1 MTPRR
6 LVHRGTVLAAGF
18 FVDTA
23 LVGEGEA
30 RRRIL
35 ALDGVEAVR
44 RGAAGLFVRLRA
56 PAWVDA
62 ARAPGTPLVA
72 SGGVL
77 CAAPLD
83 GDEIE
88 ALAPPSGAALLV
100 RAGEVVV
107 VDPEAGKPEDLVGW
121 IDVGAWSAVEV
132 TPLGQPLA
140 APAPAPVPVPIDARR
155 ALGLGPLAREG
166 QSIAR
171 ALARGAN
178 EGAEHP
184 RLRERALV
192 PVLSLLTALA
202 ARLFVPRGG
211 KASTGRALTAVPQ
224 SPAARDTWLERT
236 RVVLQNALAR
246 LLVKARLAQL
256 VGRRQAEY
264 LARTLDMFDA
274 GDLERA
280 LRHAIPLGKGIGAPK
295 PPSLSVPSPR
305 DALDIHPERAEAR
318 SALGLGPDLFGALR
332 VRYRRA
338 FERLEAEGRIQEAA
352 FVLAELLDASEEA
365 VSFLERHGEL
375 KLAAELAEGRQ
386 LAPGLV
392 IRQWI
397 LAGDRARAV
406 RIARRTGAFADAV
419 ARLEPSHREHAATL
433 RLLWADKLAEAGAYA
448 AAVDA
453 VWPVEPARHFA
464 RAWINRGIEVGGATG
479 AKLLARKAR
488 VAPEE
493 MASVVAL
500 SRALL
505 RESGVEAQRAQLA
518 FTHALLDGP
527 PTPETRVLARASV
540 RALLPRVD
548 EPKSRS
554 LLERLIDAAGDA
566 ALRADTRGMGG
577 VEAPPTQNIRIRAVA
592 RTDIGDKRTV
602 NEDGYL
608 IAMLGAASATE
619 LSGPIDERAL
629 PPRGA
634 VFAVID
640 GLGGSRSGEGAV
652 ELARSEMVADLAK
665 VPPGPGVLGQYLPAA
680 VQAANRAIY
689 RKGREDRTWAGTGGT
704 CTAAALAGDVL
715 WLAQVGDTRCYVLR
729 EGRLVQVTRDH
740 SLLEDLL
747 ASGQL
752 TPEQAEAFEP
762 RNVITRALG
771 MQDTVVVDLW
781 KLPLCR
787 GDRILLSTDGIH
799 GVVGDDALREALA
812 RSEPQAACDALVEEA
827 YRAGAPDNL
836 TAILLDVW
844 GEDLP
849 APTGDVTPEFVPTP
863 AGGGPID
870 PIVRRAADAGAHAVL
885 DAALLPGGR
894 VLVALGEAGVR
905 LLSPEG
911 KTLVH
916 FAQPAHRLVL
926 SDHGDRALALAPR
939 GGAWRIARIDIAGR
953 RARPW
958 CDARLD
964 HFASSFDG
972 ATWFI
977 AAGDAVHAIDVLDE
991 GWQSLW
997 DVAEPGQKPGR
1008 FARAERV
1015 CSFLMGDEIWTVEQA
1030 SFKLQARQPVGDE
1043 EAFAGLSLSP
1053 WGSTA
1058 WAWIERE
1065 AKLRPAMRARGAS
1078 AWSELLPEKE
1088 ALAAGEIVASEAL
1101 AALVLAVE
1109 AGREV
1114 VVLDGHDGIE
1124 TLRIT
1129 LEGATAV
1136 RVRIQE
1142 MDRVVVADDRG
1153 RVLAI
1158 AGKSGEILGEW
1169 RVS

>member
-18 FVDTA
+18 LVDTA

-35 ALDGVEAVR
+35 ALGGVEGVR
-44 RGAAGLFVRLRA
+44 RGAEGLFVRLRA
-56 PAWVDA
+56 PVWVDA
-62 ARAPGTPLVA
+62 ARAPGAALVA
-72 SGGVL
+72 SGAVL
-77 CAAPLD
+77 CAAPFD
-83 GDEIE
+83 RDEIE
-88 ALAPPSGAALLV
+88 TIAPPRGVVLLV
-100 RAGEVVV
+100 RAGEAVV
-107 VDPEAGKPEDLVGW
+107 VDPEAGEAEDLVGW
-121 IDVGAWSAVEV
+121 IDMGAWSAVEV

-140 APAPAPVPVPIDARR
+140 APAPAPVPAPIDARA
-155 ALGLGPLAREG
+155 ALGIGPLSREG
-166 QSIAR
+166 QTIAH
-171 ALARGAN
+171 ALARRA
-178 EGAEHP
+178 EQQAEHP
-184 RLRERALV
+184 GLRERALV
-192 PVLSLLTALA
+192 PVLSLLTAIA
-202 ARLFVPRGG
+202 ARLFAPRGG
-211 KASTGRALTAVPQ
+211 KPSTGRGLAAVPQ
-224 SPAARDTWLERT
+224 SPAARDAWLERA
-236 RVVLQNALAR
+236 RAALQNALAR
-246 LLVKARLAQL
+246 LLVKARLAHL

-264 LARTLDMFDA
+264 LARTLAMFDA
-274 GDLERA
+274 GDLESA
-280 LRHAIPLGKGIGAPK
+280 LRHAIPLGNGTGAPA
-295 PPSLSVPSPR
+295 PPALSVPSPR
-305 DALDIHPERAEAR
+305 DALDIHPARADAR
-318 SALGLGPDLFGALR
+318 SALGLGADLFGALR

-338 FERLEAEGRIQEAA
+338 FERLAAEGRIQEAA
-352 FVLAELLDASEEA
+352 FVLAELLTASEEA
-365 VSFLERHGEL
+365 VSFLERHGKL
-375 KLAAELAEGRQ
+375 HLAAELAEGRQ

-406 RIARRTGAFADAV
+406 RIARQTGAFADAI
-419 ARLEPSHREHAATL
+419 ARLEPSHREHAAAL

-464 RAWINRGIEVGGATG
+464 RAWIDRGIEVGGVTG

-493 MASVVAL
+493 IASVVTL

-505 RESGVEAQRAQLA
+505 RESGAEAQRARLA
-518 FTHALLDGP
+518 FTQALLDGP
-527 PTPETRVLARASV
+527 PTPETRVLSRSSV
-540 RALLPRVD
+540 RALLPHFA
-548 EPKSRS
+548 EPQMRS

-566 ALRADTRGMGG
+566 ALRADTRGLDR
-577 VEAPPTQNIRIRAVA
+577 VEEPSTQGIRIRAVA
-592 RTDIGDKRTV
+592 RTDVGDKRTV

-608 IAMLGAASATE
+608 IAMLDASSATQHT
-619 LSGPIDERAL
+619 GPLDERTL
-629 PPRGA
+629 PARGA
-634 VFAVID
+634 MFAVID
-640 GLGGSRSGEGAV
+640 GLGGSRSGEMAV
-652 ELARSEMVADLAK
+652 DLAKNEMLAELAK
-665 VPPGPGVLGQYLPAA
+665 VPPGLAVLGRHLPVV
-680 VQAANRAIY
+680 VQAANRGIY
-689 RKGREDRTWAGTGGT
+689 RKGREDRTWAGSGGT

-715 WLAQVGDTRCYVLR
+715 WVAHVGETRCYVLR
-729 EGRLVQVTRDH
+729 EERLVQVTRDH
-740 SLLEDLL
+740 SLVEDLL

-752 TPEQAEAFEP
+752 TPEQAETFEH
-762 RNVITRALG
+762 RNIITRALG
-771 MQDTVVVDLW
+771 MQDTVAVDLW
-781 KLPLCR
+781 KVPLCR
-787 GDRILLSTDGIH
+787 GDRILLCTDGIH
-799 GVVGDDALREALA
+799 GVVGDDVLRIALA
-812 RSEPQAACDALVEEA
+812 WSDPRDACDALVAEA

-836 TAILLDVW
+836 TAIILDVR

-849 APTGDVTPEFVPTP
+849 APTGSVTPARVTTTL
-863 AGGGPID
+863 GGGPLA

-885 DAALLPGGR
+885 DAALLPSGR
-894 VLVALGEAGVR
+894 MLVALGEAGVR
-905 LLSPEG
+905 ILSPDG

-939 GGAWRIARIDIAGR
+939 GEAWRIARIDIAGR

-977 AAGDAVHAIDVLDE
+977 AAGNAVHAIDVLDE

-997 DVAEPGQKPGR
+997 DVAEPGRTPGR
-1008 FARAERV
+1008 FARSERV

-1030 SFKLQARQPVGDE
+1030 SFKLQARQPMGDE

-1053 WGSTA
+1053 WGLTA

-1065 AKLRPAMRARGAS
+1065 VKLRPAMRARGAS
-1078 AWSELLPEKE
+1078 AWSELLPGKD
-1088 ALAAGEIVASEAL
+1088 ALAAGETAASEAL

-1114 VVLDGHDGIE
+1114 VVLDGHDGSE
-1124 TLRIT
+1124 RLRIT
-1129 LEGATAV
+1129 LEGASAV

-1142 MDRVVVADDRG
+1142 MDKIVVADDRG
-1153 RVLAI
+1153 RVIAI
-1158 AGKSGEILGEW
+1158 AGQSGEILGEW